1 VIEEYSAAYA
11 AFHHRRFKKGREA
24 MRAANQVSSLV
35 VILGMILVTGASAA
49 AAAQYRRALPGL
61 ANTSGANGTRF
72 ETTAWIT
79 NLGSSTTHIEL
90 GFIPLSGTAAPPAQ
104 VRILGRGETLR
115 LNNAV
120 LELFGLDGT
129 AGTLTARADQPFD
142 MRAVTANVANPSGNY
157 GLSLESVSSQNTL
170 AAGQAGHAIW
180 LSHGADSS
188 RGSRT
193 NVTVA
198 LLAPNTQV
206 TVSVY
211 DASGILR
218 GLQVASSAAPTT
230 WQASMSQ
237 LVTDPEIPIGRVK
250 FAVTAGEAAGY
261 TSIVDNLTGDG
272 FVAQSERAGVGAA
285 DLLLN
290 GVART
295 PRANSTRFVSDVRLF
310 NPNETQQTVTIEAL
324 GFGGEPRIISRSLA
338 PNGLLE
344 IVDVLGSNGFEFPDG
359 VAGAVRLRAPLP
371 LLAAGRTRNVD
382 PLGSPGTFSTFQR
395 AVAYETGFATPTQPA
410 TLTGLNQ
417 TSSVPG
423 FRSNVALFGG
433 NSGAVGTLRLAD
445 RFGTEIATAPFN
457 LQASQWL
464 QQRITGWFPSAEI
477 PVDAR
482 VDISLASG
490 SVHGYAAVVDNFT
503 GDGVVVAGI
512 PLYVDPPAAA
522 SRLVFSALPTAVNA
536 GSPFDVAVQAVRADN
551 SVDDTFAGTIQ
562 LSADG
567 PGDLDGTNSRA
578 ASNGIAVFNSLALS
592 TAGTY
597 TLRAATSGLTPAE
610 SSSIEVTT
618 AVPTAIKVGTFSGQN
633 GYITVG
639 TLQIQR
645 ANDGTENLKLN
656 SDFRVSSG
664 AGSISIWLAR
674 SGGDLNTGSSIRLG
688 TLTGRFSGEFTFP
701 IPQSGSAGFTHVIT
715 YCDAFQVNFGAA
727 ELRNP

>member
-1 VIEEYSAAYA
+1 
-11 AFHHRRFKKGREA
+11 
-24 MRAANQVSSLV
+24 MRAANLRSL
-35 VILGMILVTGASAA
+35 ILALGIILITGAPAKAA
-49 AAAQYRRALPGL
+49 GQYRRALPGL
-61 ANTSGANGTRF
+61 ANTFGANGTRF

-79 NLGSSTTHIEL
+79 NLGSSAAQIEL
-90 GFIPLSGTAAPPAQ
+90 GFIPLSGTATPPAQ

-115 LNNAV
+115 LNNVV

-129 AGTLTARADQPFD
+129 AGTLTARANQPFD
-142 MRAVTANVANPSGNY
+142 VRAVTANVANPRGTY

-180 LSHGADSS
+180 LSHGTDSS
-188 RGSRT
+188 QGART

-198 LLAPNTQV
+198 LLTPNAQV

-218 GLQVASSAAPTT
+218 GLQVVSSAAPTT
-230 WQASMSQ
+230 WQASTSQ

-250 FAVTAGEAAGY
+250 FAVTAGEAVGY

-272 FVAQSERAGVGAA
+272 FVAQSERAGAGAA
-285 DLLLN
+285 DLLIN

-295 PRANSTRFVSDVRLF
+295 PGANNTRFVSDVRLF

-324 GFGGEPRIISRSLA
+324 GFAGGPRMISRSLA

-344 IVDVLGSNGFEFPDG
+344 ILDVLGPNGFEFPDG
-359 VAGAVRLRAPLP
+359 VAGALRLRASLP

-382 PLGSPGTFSTFQR
+382 PSGSPGTFSTFQR
-395 AVAYETGFATPTQPA
+395 TVAYETGFATPAEPA

-433 NSGAVGTLRLAD
+433 NRGAAGTLRLAD
-445 RFGTEIATAPFN
+445 RFGAEVTTAPFN
-457 LQASQWL
+457 LQAGQWL

-477 PVDAR
+477 PGDAR

-503 GDGVVVAGI
+503 GDGVVVTGI

-522 SRLVFSALPTAVNA
+522 SRLVFSAVPTAINA

-551 SVDDTFAGTIQ
+551 SVDDTFAGLIQ
-562 LSADG
+562 LSVADG
-567 PGDLDGTNSRA
+567 PGGLDGTSSRA

-597 TLRAATSGLTPAE
+597 TLRAATSRLTPAE

-618 AVPTAIKVGTFSGQN
+618 AVPAAIKVGTFSGQN
-633 GYITVG
+633 GYTTAG

-688 TLTGRFSGEFTFP
+688 TLTSRFSGEFTFP
-701 IPQSGSAGFTHVIT
+701 VPQSGSAGFTHVIT
-715 YCDAFQVNFGAA
+715 YCDAFRVNFGAA

>member
-1 VIEEYSAAYA
+1 
-11 AFHHRRFKKGREA
+11 
-24 MRAANQVSSLV
+24 MRAANLRSLV
-35 VILGMILVTGASAA
+35 VALGMILVTGASAKA
-49 AAAQYRRALPGL
+49 AGQYRRVLPGL
-61 ANTSGANGTRF
+61 ANTFGANGTRF
-72 ETTAWIT
+72 ETSAWIT
-79 NLGSSTTHIEL
+79 NLGSSTAQVEL
-90 GFIPLSGTAAPPAQ
+90 GFIPLSGTATPPAQ
-104 VRILGRGETLR
+104 FRTLARGETLR

-142 MRAVTANVANPSGNY
+142 VRAVTANVANPSGTY

-170 AAGQAGHAIW
+170 AAGQTGHAIW
-180 LSHGADSS
+180 LSHGTDTSQ
-188 RGSRT
+188 GSRT

-198 LLAPNTQV
+198 LLAPDTQV

-218 GLQVASSAAPTT
+218 GLQVVSSPAPTT
-230 WQASMSQ
+230 WQASTSQ

-272 FVAQSERAGVGAA
+272 FVAQSERAGAGTA
-285 DLLLN
+285 DLLIN

-295 PRANSTRFVSDVRLF
+295 PGANNTRFVSDVRLF

-324 GFGGEPRIISRSLA
+324 GFAGGPRMISRLLA

-344 IVDVLGSNGFEFPDG
+344 IVDVLGPSGFDLPDG
-359 VAGAVRLRAPLP
+359 VAGALRFRAPLP

-382 PLGSPGTFSTFQR
+382 PSGSPGTFSTFQR

-417 TSSVPG
+417 TSNVPG
-423 FRSNVALFGG
+423 FRSNVALFSGNGG
-433 NSGAVGTLRLAD
+433 AAGTLRLAD
-445 RFGTEIATAPFN
+445 RFGTEVATAPFS
-457 LQASQWL
+457 LQAGQWL
-464 QQRITGWFPSAEI
+464 QQRITGWFPNAEI
-477 PVDAR
+477 PGDAR

-490 SVHGYAAVVDNFT
+490 SVHSYAAVVDNFT
-503 GDGVVVAGI
+503 GDGVVVAPT
-512 PLYVDPPAAA
+512 PLAIAPPAAA
-522 SRLVFSALPTAVNA
+522 SRLVFSAAPAAVNA

-551 SVDDTFAGTIQ
+551 SVDDTFAGLIQ
-562 LSADG
+562 LSVTDG
-567 PGDLDGTNSRA
+567 PGSLDGTNSRA
-578 ASNGIAVFNSLALS
+578 ASGGVAIFNSLALS
-592 TAGTY
+592 NAGSY
-597 TLRAATSGLTPAE
+597 TLRAATSGLTPAV
-610 SSSIEVTT
+610 SGSIEVT
-618 AVPTAIKVGTFSGQN
+618 AAAPAALKVGTFSGQN
-633 GYITVG
+633 GYTTAG

-674 SGGDLNTGSSIRLG
+674 SAGDLNTGSSIRLG
-688 TLTGRFSGEFTFP
+688 TLTSRFSGEFTFP

-715 YCDAFQVNFGAA
+715 YCDAFRVNFGAA